1 MDLPRREADARCIGS
16 ATIQPVLSINP
27 VLSIDSVLSTN
38 NGGQEVKKINR
49 GFTLIELLV
58 VLHTI
63 GVWSLIAFPSYQ
75 DSVMRSR
82 RSQAQSV
89 LETMSAGMER
99 FFLVSDTYVGAAAAD
114 VPINAVINLGNEDS
128 TSYYTYT
135 ATGLSTT
142 AYALF
147 ATPVDGESQDGDGA
161 YTLTSLGVRGW
172 DENDNS
178 GDGYESSW

>member
-1 MDLPRREADARCIGS
+1 MYSICPGVRPIIIVAYRQQPR
-16 ATIQPVLSINP
+16 PVLSINY
-27 VLSIDSVLSTN
+27 
-38 NGGQEVKKINR
+38 GGGDVKKINR
-49 GFTLIELLV
+49 GFTLIELLIV
-58 VLHTI
+58 VAII
-63 GVWSLIAFPSYQ
+63 GVLSLIAFPSYQ

-99 FFLVSDTYVGAAAAD
+99 YFLVSDTYVGAAVAN
-114 VPINAVINLGNEDS
+114 VPINAVINLANEDS
-128 TSYYTYT
+128 IDYYTYI
-135 ATGLSTT
+135 ATGLTAT

-147 ATPVDGESQDGDGA
+147 ATPVSSESQDGDGA

-178 GDGYESSW
+178 ADGYESSW

>member
-1 MDLPRREADARCIGS
+1 M
-16 ATIQPVLSINP
+16 
-27 VLSIDSVLSTN
+27 
-38 NGGQEVKKINR
+38 KKINR
-49 GFTLIELLV
+49 GFTLIELLIV
-58 VLHTI
+58 VAII
-63 GVWSLIAFPSYQ
+63 GVLSRIAFPSYQ

-99 FFLVSDTYVGAAAAD
+99 YFLVSDTYVGAAVAN
-114 VPINAVINLGNEDS
+114 VPINAVINLANEDS
-128 TSYYTYT
+128 TDYYTYT
-135 ATGLSTT
+135 ATGLTVT

-147 ATPVDGESQDGDGA
+147 ATPVSGESQDGDGA

-178 GDGYESSW
+178 ADGYESSW